1 MRIIFLNSW
10 FGQIGNAYFDFIKE
24 ESSKTDIF
32 CFMEVSPELYSKLSS
47 TLKNFDGLYKEGLH
61 LKSLEIMCGQ
71 AIFARKGIK
80 IGKSGKVSIYRQ
92 SIIDVGFMLFSK
104 MNIGE
109 KKFWIGNVHG
119 KTLPGDKFDTPIRL
133 KQSQKIID
141 FFADKNE
148 PKIIGGDFNL
158 EFDTKSVKMF
168 EEAGYKNLIKDFDI
182 KTTRNELS
190 WKQFRNTPGFV
201 QQYYADFCFTS
212 PEIKIKGFNVPDI
225 EVSDHLPLILDFEI

>member
-1 MRIIFLNSW
+1 M
-10 FGQIGNAYFDFIKE
+10 FGRVGKAYFDFIKK

-47 TLKNFDGLYKEGLH
+47 TLKDFNGLYKKGLT
-61 LKSLEIMCGQ
+61 LKLFSVICGQ
-71 AIFARKGIK
+71 AIFVRKGIEIEENGKVLVYCQSSEDAGFLQFSK
-80 IGKSGKVSIYRQ
+80 IG
-92 SIIDVGFMLFSK
+92 
-104 MNIGE
+104 IGE

-119 KTLPGDKFDTPIRL
+119 KTLPGDKFDTPIRI

-168 EEAGYKNLIKDFDI
+168 EEAGYRNLIKDFKI
-182 KTTRNELS
+182 KSTRNNIS
-190 WKQFRNTPGFV
+190 WKQFQNEPGFV
-201 QQYYADFCFTS
+201 KQYFADFCFVS
-212 PEIKIKGFNVPDI
+212 SEVKVNGFEVPNI
-225 EVSDHLPLILDFEI
+225 EVSDHLPLILDFET